1 MARSSV
7 PSGFPD
13 RHRQRGVALIMAVL
27 AVAFAATAAVALNYD
42 TYLALRRTQNL
53 LALQQ
58 GSAYAQAAEGVA
70 LEILAADRR
79 DNSIDGPGD
88 PWMRPLP
95 PLTLDDGAV
104 VSVAIED
111 LQGRFNLNTTAASGE
126 ERQRSAQ
133 AQLARLLA
141 MAYPEYETGV
151 EFAVAD
157 WIDADNDI
165 RYPDG
170 AEDDAYSRLDPPYR
184 PGNTLMV
191 ESGALRLVQ
200 GIDRETW
207 EAVAPF
213 VTALPDPNTAINVN
227 TASAA
232 VLMAMAPD
240 IGARTAEAV
249 IATRQR
255 EPFVDIASFRAAF
268 PAFAHPELPVEAI
281 TVTSQ
286 YFLVH
291 AQVILDRARV
301 DSYSIIHRP
310 AQGPMR
316 VVYRSGRRP

>member
-13 RHRQRGVALIMAVL
+13 RRRQRGVALIMAVL

-42 TYLALRRTQNL
+42 TYLSIRRTQNL
-53 LALQQ
+53 AALQQ

-70 LEILAADRR
+70 LEILDADRR
-79 DNSIDGPGD
+79 DNDIDGPGD
-88 PWMRPLP
+88 PWMQTLP
-95 PLTLDDGAV
+95 PLTLDDGAI
-104 VSVAIED
+104 VSVTIED
-111 LQGRFNLNTTAASGE
+111 LQGRFNLNTTAATGE
-126 ERQRSAQ
+126 QRQRSAQ
-133 AQLARLLA
+133 AQFARLLA
-141 MAYPEYETGV
+141 LTYPEYETGV

-157 WIDADNDI
+157 WIDQDNDI
-165 RYPDG
+165 RYPSG
-170 AEDDAYSRLDPPYR
+170 AEDDAYSRLETPYR
-184 PGNTLMV
+184 PSNTLMV
-191 ESGALRLVQ
+191 ESGELRLVF

-207 EAVAPF
+207 QAVSPF

-232 VLMAMAPD
+232 VLVAMAPD
-240 IGARTAEAV
+240 IDLGTAEAV

-255 EPFVDIASFRAAF
+255 EPFIDVASFRAAF
-268 PAFAHPELPVEAI
+268 PAFAHPDLPVDAI

-286 YFLVH
+286 YFLVR

-301 DSYSIIHRP
+301 DNYSVIHRP

-316 VVYRSGRRP
+316 IVYRSGRRP